1 VIQRVAAEALG
12 TALLLAI
19 VVGSGIMGQNL
30 AAGNNAVALLA
41 NTIATGAGLFTLITV
56 FGPISG
62 AHFNPAVTVAAVIQR
77 SLRVK
82 EAAAFLAA
90 QFVGACA
97 GVFAAH
103 AMFGLPLVQASSHAR
118 GTVGECLGEVTATHY
133 PSFFACTACACCRR
147 GLALDHSGLL
157 VHILHQLRQSG
168 GDVCA
173 VANGYICGHRS
184 EPCDGVHR
192 FPVSGYGIG
201 PRDCALACADRGQIG
216 RPELLRSPPGAPR
229 YARSAL
235 TERSKPGNPRRARL
249 ERAHGVAMDRP
260 LAFLKMAAR
269 MTGQHRLHFRQD
281 R

>member
-118 GTVGECLGEVTATHY
+118 GTVGECLGEVIATFGLLLTIRLSSRGPLAHVAGAVSLWITAAYWFTSST
-133 PSFFACTACACCRR
+133 SFANPAVTFARSLTDTFAGIAPNHVMAFIASQFL
-147 GLALDHSGLL
+147 GMALALATA
-157 VHILHQLRQSG
+157 RW
-168 GDVCA
+168 
-173 VANGYICGHRS
+173 
-184 EPCDGVHR
+184 
-192 FPVSGYGIG
+192 
-201 PRDCALACADRGQIG
+201 LA
-216 RPELLRSPPGAPR
+216 P
-229 YARSAL
+229 
-235 TERSKPGNPRRARL
+235 TEDK
-249 ERAHGVAMDRP
+249 
-260 LAFLKMAAR
+260 
-269 MTGQHRLHFRQD
+269 
-281 R
+281 